1 MSKKDLYISLALN
14 FINFVAVIICT
25 IFTFKD
31 GVSELRMFTVQSN
44 IMCGI
49 VAGIMT
55 VFEILI
61 LLKRKEKLPKWLL
74 TLKMVINTSVFLT
87 FMVVAL
93 FLGFVAIAEGYSY
106 FILFRGTNIF
116 FHFLTPV
123 IAVVSFTFFE
133 KTNEIKFKY
142 TFFNLIHMGLYT
154 IFYVLNVKLELTFNE
169 AIGRYDWYY
178 FFATGN
184 DFISSLIIIAGLG
197 VTYGLGFLMWY
208 FNKKLYN
215 RANLLTNE

>member
-1 MSKKDLYISLALN
+1 MNKKDLYISLALN
-14 FINFVAVIICT
+14 LINFIAVIICT
-25 IFTFKD
+25 IFTFKY
-31 GVSELRMFTVQSN
+31 GIEEIRMFTVESN

-49 VAGIMT
+49 VAGIMV
-55 VFEILI
+55 VFEVLI
-61 LLKRKEKLPKWLL
+61 VLKKKEKLPKWLL
-74 TLKMVINTSVFLT
+74 TLKMVINTSVLLT
-87 FMVVAL
+87 FLVVAL

-123 IAVVSFTFFE
+123 IAVVSFVLFE
-133 KTNEIKFKY
+133 KTDEIKFKY

-178 FFATGN
+178 FFASGN
-184 DFISSLIIIAGLG
+184 DFISALIILAGIG
-197 VTYGLGFLMWY
+197 FTYGIGFLMWF
-208 FNKKLYN
+208 FNKKLFIKQ
-215 RANLLTNE
+215 NLLGK

>member
-1 MSKKDLYISLALN
+1 MNKKDLYISLALN
-14 FINFVAVIICT
+14 LINFIAVIICT
-25 IFTFKD
+25 IFTFKY
-31 GVSELRMFTVQSN
+31 GIEEIRMFTVESN

-49 VAGIMT
+49 VAGIMV
-55 VFEILI
+55 VFEVLI
-61 LLKRKEKLPKWLL
+61 VLKKKEKLPKWLL
-74 TLKMVINTSVFLT
+74 TLKMVINTSVLLT
-87 FMVVAL
+87 FLVVAL

-123 IAVVSFTFFE
+123 IAVVSFVLFE
-133 KTNEIKFKY
+133 KTDEIKFKY

-178 FFATGN
+178 FFASGN
-184 DFISSLIIIAGLG
+184 DFISALIILAGIG
-197 VTYGLGFLMWY
+197 FTYGIGFLMWF
-208 FNKKLYN
+208 FNKKLFIKQ
-215 RANLLTNE
+215 NLLGE

>member
-1 MSKKDLYISLALN
+1 
-14 FINFVAVIICT
+14 
-25 IFTFKD
+25 
-31 GVSELRMFTVQSN
+31 
-44 IMCGI
+44 
-49 VAGIMT
+49 
-55 VFEILI
+55 
-61 LLKRKEKLPKWLL
+61 
-74 TLKMVINTSVFLT
+74 
-87 FMVVAL
+87 
-93 FLGFVAIAEGYSY
+93 
-106 FILFRGTNIF
+106 
-116 FHFLTPV
+116 
-123 IAVVSFTFFE
+123 
-133 KTNEIKFKY
+133 
-142 TFFNLIHMGLYT
+142 MGLYT